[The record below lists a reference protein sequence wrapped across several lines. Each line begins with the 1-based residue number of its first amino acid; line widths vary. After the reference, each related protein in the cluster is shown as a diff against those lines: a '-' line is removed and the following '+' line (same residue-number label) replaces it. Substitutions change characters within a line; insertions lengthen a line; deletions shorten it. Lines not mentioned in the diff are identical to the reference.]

1 MSARSGDTVAC
12 INMQA
17 VVAIM
22 PWTSMMV
29 GTPTASV
36 RPVFRAVR
44 AVARPLTARP
54 DEGRRSA
61 PARKTIAS
69 AYQL

>member
-1 MSARSGDTVAC
+1 MSARSGDTMAC

-36 RPVFRAVR
+36 RPVFGAVR
-44 AVARPLTARP
+44 AVVRPLTARP
-54 DEGRRSA
+54 RRRPAVS